1 LHGAITDTEPDGW
14 ARRVILRDHAKRR
27 QEAKRTGTDV
37 ENRPLNAFDSL
48 LAVDGVSRVGAL
60 RFNAR
65 FAASFIKVGLA
76 NVCSHENGRPRPNAR
91 HGSKPVD
98 HKERSR
104 NLPTSHWQIAVVR
117 MTPTPFGLGPW
128 HGTQVARSF

>member
-1 LHGAITDTEPDGW
+1 MVTTPQFHRKERGGSDFHGAIADTEPDGW

-27 QEAKRTGTDV
+27 REAKRTGAGV
-37 ENRPLNAFDSL
+37 ENRPLNALDFL
-48 LAVDGVSRVGAL
+48 LAVDDVNRVGAP

-76 NVCSHENGRPRPNAR
+76 NVCSHEGARPRPNAR

-98 HKERSR
+98 HHER
-104 NLPTSHWQIAVVR
+104 
-117 MTPTPFGLGPW
+117 
-128 HGTQVARSF
+128 